1 MFSSSNSE
9 IISQIISV
17 NKDEFTNNV
26 QEIINQEMVK
36 LSNKINLSVEE
47 TIKKKISE
55 FYNLN
60 FDYEDI
66 LFDKEIDYKTLQPE
80 LHNGAYTPPD
90 FNAIKKHFFR
100 YDKDIKNDKD
110 DTNKNDK
117 DDTNYTNDT
126 NNKIKF
132 FEINFNTNQTNNQAT
147 IKYMFS
153 KTLIIQT
160 RINRSSYNQ
169 NWKHSTIKEVNIP
182 NNILMV
188 IKTLFSNG
196 GSSQYESE
204 NSAPQ
209 LFNFIDKY
217 IKEPQL
223 FMEKCPEF
231 ETICSREYKKIE
243 EMKEAHRL
251 NIEEFRQHYS
261 DFKQLQADIK
271 KIKEEKEKLAL
282 VKLALNNLA
291 VEINTDA
298 KKNKDEREAIAR
310 ERAELD
316 SMKSIKIDLDSY
328 FEN

>member
-17 NKDEFTNNV
+17 NKDEFTNNI

-36 LSNKINLSVEE
+36 LSNKINLTVEE

-80 LHNGAYTPPD
+80 VHNGAHTPPD
-90 FNAIKKHFFR
+90 FNAIKKHFV
-100 YDKDIKNDKD
+100 NDK
-110 DTNKNDK
+110 
-117 DDTNYTNDT
+117 NDT
-126 NNKIKF
+126 NDKIKF

-147 IKYMFS
+147 IRYMFS

-188 IKTLFSNG
+188 IKTLFSN
-196 GSSQYESE
+196 SSNYYENES
-204 NSAPQ
+204 SAPQ
-209 LFNFIDKY
+209 LFNFVDKY
-217 IKEPQL
+217 TKEPQL

-231 ETICSREYKKIE
+231 ETICSQEYKKIE

-261 DFKQLQADIK
+261 DFKELQADIIKLQADIK
-271 KIKEEKEKLAL
+271 KNKEEKEKLAL

-291 VEINTDA
+291 SEINI
-298 KKNKDEREAIAR
+298 EREALIR

-316 SMKSIKIDLDSY
+316 SIKSVKIDLDSY
-328 FEN
+328 FDN

>member
-1 MFSSSNSE
+1 MFNNSSDSSNSE

-17 NKDEFTNNV
+17 NKDEFTNNI
-26 QEIINQEMVK
+26 QEIINQEMLN
-36 LSNKINLSVEE
+36 LSNKINLTVEE

-66 LFDKEIDYKTLQPE
+66 LFDKEIDYKTLHPE
-80 LHNGAYTPPD
+80 LHNGAHTPPD

-110 DTNKNDK
+110 DTNI
-117 DDTNYTNDT
+117 
-126 NNKIKF
+126 KIKF

-188 IKTLFSNG
+188 IKTLFNNRNSSNY
-196 GSSQYESE
+196 YESE
-204 NSAPQ
+204 SSAPQ
-209 LFNFIDKY
+209 LFDFVDKY
-217 IKEPQL
+217 TKEPQL

-231 ETICSREYKKIE
+231 ETICNQEYKKIE
-243 EMKEAHRL
+243 EIKESHRQ
-251 NIEEFRQHYS
+251 NIEEIRQHYS
-261 DFKQLQADIK
+261 DFKELQADIK
-271 KIKEEKEKLAL
+271 KMKEEKEKLAL
-282 VKLALNNLA
+282 VKVALNNLA
-291 VEINTDA
+291 IEINTSA
-298 KKNKDEREAIAR
+298 KKNKEESDALAR
-310 ERAELD
+310 ERLELD
-316 SMKSIKIDLDSY
+316 SMKSIKIDLDNY

>member
-1 MFSSSNSE
+1 MFSNSSDSSNSE

-26 QEIINQEMVK
+26 QEIIAQEMVK
-36 LSNKINLSVEE
+36 LSNKINLTVEE

-66 LFDKEIDYKTLQPE
+66 LFDKEIDYKSLQPE
-80 LHNGAYTPPD
+80 IHNGAHTPPD
-90 FNAIKKHFFR
+90 FNAIKKHFVR
-100 YDKDIKNDKD
+100 DDKDA
-110 DTNKNDK
+110 
-117 DDTNYTNDT
+117 T
-126 NNKIKF
+126 NNTNNTNIKIKF

-169 NWKHSTIKEVNIP
+169 NWRHSIIKEVTIP

-188 IKTLFSNG
+188 LKTLFNNG
-196 GSSQYESE
+196 GTSQYESE
-204 NSAPQ
+204 SSAPQ
-209 LFNFIDKY
+209 LFNFVDKY

-231 ETICSREYKKIE
+231 ESICSREYKKIE
-243 EMKEAHRL
+243 EMKESHRQ

-261 DFKQLQADIK
+261 DFKELQADIEK
-271 KIKEEKEKLAL
+271 NKEEKIKLGL
-282 VKLALNNLA
+282 VRLALNNLA
-291 VEINTDA
+291 VEINTSA
-298 KKNKDEREAIAR
+298 KKNKEESKALAR
-310 ERAELD
+310 ERLELD
-316 SMKSIKIDLDSY
+316 SIKAVKIDLDSY

>member
-1 MFSSSNSE
+1 MFNNSSNSSNSE

-17 NKDEFTNNV
+17 NKDEFTNNI
-26 QEIINQEMVK
+26 QEIISQEMVK
-36 LSNKINLSVEE
+36 LSNKINLTVEE

-60 FDYEDI
+60 FDYEDV
-66 LFDKEIDYKTLQPE
+66 LFDKEIDYKTLHPE
-80 LHNGAYTPPD
+80 LHNGAHNPPD
-90 FNAIKKHFFR
+90 FNVIKKHFFR
-100 YDKDIKNDKD
+100 YDKDAKDATNNNKDIKND
-110 DTNKNDK
+110 TNI
-117 DDTNYTNDT
+117 
-126 NNKIKF
+126 KIKF

-188 IKTLFSNG
+188 IKTLFNNRNY
-196 GSSQYESE
+196 SSYESE
-204 NSAPQ
+204 SSAPQ
-209 LFNFIDKY
+209 LFDFVDKY
-217 IKEPQL
+217 AKEPQL

-231 ETICSREYKKIE
+231 ETICSQEYKKIE
-243 EMKEAHRL
+243 EIKESHRQ

-261 DFKQLQADIK
+261 DFKELQADIK
-271 KIKEEKEKLAL
+271 KMKEEKEKLAL
-282 VKLALNNLA
+282 VKVALNNLA
-291 VEINTDA
+291 VEINTSA
-298 KKNKDEREAIAR
+298 KKNKEESEALAR
-310 ERAELD
+310 ERAEFD
-316 SMKSIKIDLDSY
+316 SMKSVKIDLDSY

>member
-1 MFSSSNSE
+1 MFSNSSDSSNSE

-17 NKDEFTNNV
+17 NKDEFTNNI
-26 QEIINQEMVK
+26 QEIINQEMLK
-36 LSNKINLSVEE
+36 LSNKINLTVEE

-66 LFDKEIDYKTLQPE
+66 LFDKEIDYKTLHPE

-90 FNAIKKHFFR
+90 FNTIKKHFFR

-110 DTNKNDK
+110 DTNI
-117 DDTNYTNDT
+117 
-126 NNKIKF
+126 KIKF

-204 NSAPQ
+204 SSAPQ
-209 LFNFIDKY
+209 LFDFVDKY
-217 IKEPQL
+217 TKEPQL

-231 ETICSREYKKIE
+231 ETICSQEYKKIE
-243 EMKEAHRL
+243 EMKEAHRQ

-261 DFKQLQADIK
+261 DFKELQADIK

-282 VKLALNNLA
+282 VKVALNNLA
-291 VEINTDA
+291 VEINTSA
-298 KKNKDEREAIAR
+298 KKNKEESEALAR
-310 ERAELD
+310 ERLELD
-316 SMKSIKIDLDSY
+316 SMKSIKIDLDNY

>member
-1 MFSSSNSE
+1 MFSNSSDSE

-36 LSNKINLSVEE
+36 LSNKINLTVEE
-47 TIKKKISE
+47 TINKKISE

-90 FNAIKKHFFR
+90 FNAIKKHFVS
-100 YDKDIKNDKD
+100 NDKD
-110 DTNKNDK
+110 A
-117 DDTNYTNDT
+117 T
-126 NNKIKF
+126 NNNKDATNNNKDNTNNNKDIKIKF

-147 IKYMFS
+147 IKYIFS

-169 NWKHSTIKEVNIP
+169 NWRHSIIKEVTIP

-188 IKTLFSNG
+188 LKTLFSN
-196 GSSQYESE
+196 SSSSSNYYESE

-209 LFNFIDKY
+209 LFNFIDNY
-217 IKEPQL
+217 TKEPQL

-243 EMKEAHRL
+243 EMKEAHRQ
-251 NIEEFRQHYS
+251 NIEDFRQHYS
-261 DFKQLQADIK
+261 DFKELQSDIK
-271 KIKEEKEKLAL
+271 KFKEEKEKLAL

-291 VEINTDA
+291 VEINE
-298 KKNKDEREAIAR
+298 KREALAR

-316 SMKSIKIDLDSY
+316 SMKSVKIDLDGY
-328 FEN
+328 FAN

>member
-1 MFSSSNSE
+1 MFSNSSSSE

-36 LSNKINLSVEE
+36 LSNKINLTVEE

-80 LHNGAYTPPD
+80 IHNGAHTPPD
-90 FNAIKKHFFR
+90 FNAIKKHFVSNN
-100 YDKDIKNDKD
+100 KDIQDN
-110 DTNKNDK
+110 TNI
-117 DDTNYTNDT
+117 
-126 NNKIKF
+126 KIKF

-147 IKYMFS
+147 IRYIFS

-169 NWKHSTIKEVNIP
+169 NWKHSTIKEVTIP

-188 IKTLFSNG
+188 LKTLFSN
-196 GSSQYESE
+196 SNTNYYESE

-209 LFNFIDKY
+209 LFNFVDKY

-231 ETICSREYKKIE
+231 ETICSQEYKKIE
-243 EMKEAHRL
+243 EMKESHRL

-261 DFKQLQADIK
+261 DFKQLQADIEKLQVDIK
-271 KIKEEKEKLAL
+271 KNKEEKEKLAL

-291 VEINTDA
+291 SEINE
-298 KKNKDEREAIAR
+298 EREALAR
-310 ERAELD
+310 ERLELD
-316 SMKSIKIDLDSY
+316 SMKSVKIDLNSY

>member
-1 MFSSSNSE
+1 MFNNSSDSSNSE

-26 QEIINQEMVK
+26 QEIIAQEMVK
-36 LSNKINLSVEE
+36 LSNKINLTVEE

-66 LFDKEIDYKTLQPE
+66 LFDKEIDYKTLHPE
-80 LHNGAYTPPD
+80 LHNGGYTPPD

-110 DTNKNDK
+110 DTNI
-117 DDTNYTNDT
+117 
-126 NNKIKF
+126 KIKF

-204 NSAPQ
+204 STVPQ
-209 LFNFIDKY
+209 LFNFVDKY
-217 IKEPQL
+217 TKEPQL

-231 ETICSREYKKIE
+231 ETICSQEYKKIE
-243 EMKEAHRL
+243 DMKELHRL

-261 DFKQLQADIK
+261 DFKELQADIK
-271 KIKEEKEKLAL
+271 KMKEEKEKLAL
-282 VKLALNNLA
+282 VKVALNNLA
-291 VEINTDA
+291 VEINTSA
-298 KKNKDEREAIAR
+298 KKNKEESEALVR
-310 ERAELD
+310 ERLELD
-316 SMKSIKIDLDSY
+316 SMKSIKIDLDNY

>member
-1 MFSSSNSE
+1 MFSNSSSNSSSE

-17 NKDEFTNNV
+17 NKEEFTNNV
-26 QEIINQEMVK
+26 QEIIAEEMVK
-36 LSNKINLSVEE
+36 LSNKINLTVEE

-66 LFDKEIDYKTLQPE
+66 LFDKEIDYKTLQSE
-80 LHNGAYTPPD
+80 IHNGAHNPPD
-90 FNAIKKHFFR
+90 FNVIKKHFFS
-100 YDKDIKNDKD
+100 D
-110 DTNKNDK
+110 DNTNI
-117 DDTNYTNDT
+117 
-126 NNKIKF
+126 KIKF

-160 RINRSSYNQ
+160 RIARSYQQ
-169 NWKHSTIKEVNIP
+169 NWRHSIIKEVNIP

-188 IKTLFSNG
+188 IKTLFSN
-196 GSSQYESE
+196 SSNSSNNYESE

-209 LFNFIDKY
+209 LFNFVDKY

-243 EMKEAHRL
+243 EMKEAHQKEV
-251 NIEEFRQHYS
+251 EEFKQHYS
-261 DFKQLQADIK
+261 DFKELQADIEK
-271 KIKEEKEKLAL
+271 NKEEKLKLGL
-282 VKLALNNLA
+282 VRIALNNLA
-291 VEINTDA
+291 AEINTDA
-298 KKNKDEREAIAR
+298 KKNKEEKEALAL

-316 SMKSIKIDLDSY
+316 SRKSVKIDLDDY
-328 FEN
+328 FDN

>member
-1 MFSSSNSE
+1 MFSNSSNSE

-26 QEIINQEMVK
+26 QEIIAQEMVK
-36 LSNKINLSVEE
+36 LSNKINLTVEE

-80 LHNGAYTPPD
+80 IHNGAHTPPD
-90 FNAIKKHFFR
+90 FNTIKKHFFR
-100 YDKDIKNDKD
+100 YDKDIKNDK
-110 DTNKNDK
+110 
-117 DDTNYTNDT
+117 NDT
-126 NNKIKF
+126 NIKIKF
-132 FEINFNTNQTNNQAT
+132 FEINFNTNQTNNQAI

-169 NWKHSTIKEVNIP
+169 NWKHSTIKEVTIP

-188 IKTLFSNG
+188 LKTLFSN
-196 GSSQYESE
+196 SSSNYYESE

-217 IKEPQL
+217 TKEPQL

-231 ETICSREYKKIE
+231 ESICSQEYKKIE
-243 EMKEAHRL
+243 EMKEAHRQ

-261 DFKQLQADIK
+261 DFKELQADIK

-282 VKLALNNLA
+282 VKVALNNLA
-291 VEINTDA
+291 IEINTSA
-298 KKNKDEREAIAR
+298 KKNKEESEALAR
-310 ERAELD
+310 ERLELD
-316 SMKSIKIDLDSY
+316 SMKSIKIDLDNY

>member
-1 MFSSSNSE
+1 MFSNSSNSSNSE

-17 NKDEFTNNV
+17 NKDEFTNNI

-36 LSNKINLSVEE
+36 LSNKINLTVEE

-66 LFDKEIDYKTLQPE
+66 LFDKEIDYKTLQSE
-80 LHNGAYTPPD
+80 VHNGAHPPPD

-100 YDKDIKNDKD
+100 YDKDNKD
-110 DTNKNDK
+110 ATNKNDK
-117 DDTNYTNDT
+117 DI
-126 NNKIKF
+126 KIKF

-196 GSSQYESE
+196 NSSQYESE
-204 NSAPQ
+204 SSAPQ
-209 LFNFIDKY
+209 LFNFVDKY
-217 IKEPQL
+217 SKEPQL

-231 ETICSREYKKIE
+231 ETICSQEYKKIE
-243 EMKEAHRL
+243 EIKESHRL

-261 DFKQLQADIK
+261 DFKELQADIK

-282 VKLALNNLA
+282 VKVALNNLA
-291 VEINTDA
+291 VEINTSA
-298 KKNKDEREAIAR
+298 KKNKEESEALVR

-328 FEN
+328 FDN

>member
-1 MFSSSNSE
+1 MFSNSNSE

-36 LSNKINLSVEE
+36 LSNKINLTVEE

-66 LFDKEIDYKTLQPE
+66 LFDKEIDYKTLHPE
-80 LHNGAYTPPD
+80 LHNGAHTPPD

-100 YDKDIKNDKD
+100 YDKDIKDIKD
-110 DTNKNDK
+110 DTNI
-117 DDTNYTNDT
+117 
-126 NNKIKF
+126 KIKF

-160 RINRSSYNQ
+160 RIARSHQQ
-169 NWKHSTIKEVNIP
+169 NWRHSTIKEGNIP

-188 IKTLFSNG
+188 LKTLFSNN
-196 GSSQYESE
+196 SSNYYESE

-217 IKEPQL
+217 TKEPQL
-223 FMEKCPEF
+223 FMEKCSEF
-231 ETICSREYKKIE
+231 ETICSQEYKKIE
-243 EMKEAHRL
+243 EMKEAHRQ

-261 DFKQLQADIK
+261 DFKELQADIK

-282 VKLALNNLA
+282 VKVALNNLA
-291 VEINTDA
+291 IEINTSA
-298 KKNKDEREAIAR
+298 KKNKEESEALAR
-310 ERAELD
+310 ERLELD
-316 SMKSIKIDLDSY
+316 SMKSIKIDLDNY

>member
-1 MFSSSNSE
+1 
-9 IISQIISV
+9 
-17 NKDEFTNNV
+17 
-26 QEIINQEMVK
+26 
-36 LSNKINLSVEE
+36 
-47 TIKKKISE
+47 
-55 FYNLN
+55 
-60 FDYEDI
+60 
-66 LFDKEIDYKTLQPE
+66 
-80 LHNGAYTPPD
+80 
-90 FNAIKKHFFR
+90 
-100 YDKDIKNDKD
+100 
-110 DTNKNDK
+110 
-117 DDTNYTNDT
+117 
-126 NNKIKF
+126 
-132 FEINFNTNQTNNQAT
+132 
-147 IKYMFS
+147 MFS

-169 NWKHSTIKEVNIP
+169 NWRHSIIKEVNIP

-209 LFNFIDKY
+209 LFNFVDKY

-243 EMKEAHRL
+243 EMKEAHRQ
-251 NIEEFRQHYS
+251 NIDDFRQHYS
-261 DFKQLQADIK
+261 DFKELQADIK
-271 KIKEEKEKLAL
+271 KLQADIKKNKEEKEKLAL

-291 VEINTDA
+291 SEINE
-298 KKNKDEREAIAR
+298 EREAIAR

-316 SMKSIKIDLDSY
+316 SMKSVKIDLDSY

>member
-1 MFSSSNSE
+1 MFSNSSSNSSSE

-17 NKDEFTNNV
+17 NKEEFTNNV
-26 QEIINQEMVK
+26 QEIIAEEMVK
-36 LSNKINLSVEE
+36 LSNKINLTVEE

-66 LFDKEIDYKTLQPE
+66 LFDKEIDYKTLQSE
-80 LHNGAYTPPD
+80 IHNGAHNPPD
-90 FNAIKKHFFR
+90 FNVIKKHFFS
-100 YDKDIKNDKD
+100 NN
-110 DTNKNDK
+110 TNI
-117 DDTNYTNDT
+117 
-126 NNKIKF
+126 KIKF

-169 NWKHSTIKEVNIP
+169 NWRHSIIKEVNIP

-188 IKTLFSNG
+188 IKTLFNNG
-196 GSSQYESE
+196 GSGNYESE

-209 LFNFIDKY
+209 LFNFVDKY

-243 EMKEAHRL
+243 EMKEVHEKEL
-251 NIEEFRQHYS
+251 EEFRQHYS
-261 DFKQLQADIK
+261 DFKKLQADIEK
-271 KIKEEKEKLAL
+271 NKEEKLKLGL
-282 VKLALNNLA
+282 VRIALNNLA
-291 VEINTDA
+291 AEINTDA
-298 KKNKDEREAIAR
+298 KKNKEEKEALAL

-316 SMKSIKIDLDSY
+316 SRKSVKIDLDDY
-328 FEN
+328 FDN

>member
-1 MFSSSNSE
+1 
-9 IISQIISV
+9 
-17 NKDEFTNNV
+17 
-26 QEIINQEMVK
+26 
-36 LSNKINLSVEE
+36 
-47 TIKKKISE
+47 
-55 FYNLN
+55 
-60 FDYEDI
+60 
-66 LFDKEIDYKTLQPE
+66 
-80 LHNGAYTPPD
+80 
-90 FNAIKKHFFR
+90 
-100 YDKDIKNDKD
+100 
-110 DTNKNDK
+110 
-117 DDTNYTNDT
+117 
-126 NNKIKF
+126 
-132 FEINFNTNQTNNQAT
+132 
-147 IKYMFS
+147 
-153 KTLIIQT
+153 
-160 RINRSSYNQ
+160 
-169 NWKHSTIKEVNIP
+169 
-182 NNILMV
+182 MV

>member
-1 MFSSSNSE
+1 MFNNSSDSSNSE

-17 NKDEFTNNV
+17 NKDEFTNNI
-26 QEIINQEMVK
+26 QEIINQEMLK
-36 LSNKINLSVEE
+36 LSNKINLTVEE

-66 LFDKEIDYKTLQPE
+66 LFDKEIDYKTLHPE

-90 FNAIKKHFFR
+90 FNTIKKHFFR

-110 DTNKNDK
+110 DTNI
-117 DDTNYTNDT
+117 
-126 NNKIKF
+126 KIKF

-204 NSAPQ
+204 SSAPQ
-209 LFNFIDKY
+209 LFDFVDKY
-217 IKEPQL
+217 TKEPQL

-231 ETICSREYKKIE
+231 ETICSQEYKKIE
-243 EMKEAHRL
+243 EIKESHRQ

-261 DFKQLQADIK
+261 DFKELQADIK
-271 KIKEEKEKLAL
+271 KMKEEKEKLAL
-282 VKLALNNLA
+282 VKVALNNLA
-291 VEINTDA
+291 IEINTSA
-298 KKNKDEREAIAR
+298 KKNKEESEALAR
-310 ERAELD
+310 ERLELD
-316 SMKSIKIDLDSY
+316 SMKSIKIDLDNY

>member
-36 LSNKINLSVEE
+36 LSNKINLTVEE

-66 LFDKEIDYKTLQPE
+66 LFDKEIDYKTLHPE
-80 LHNGAYTPPD
+80 LHNGGHTPPD

-110 DTNKNDK
+110 DTNI
-117 DDTNYTNDT
+117 
-126 NNKIKF
+126 KIKF

-188 IKTLFSNG
+188 IKTLFNNRNSSNY
-196 GSSQYESE
+196 YESE
-204 NSAPQ
+204 SSAPQ
-209 LFNFIDKY
+209 LFDFVDKY
-217 IKEPQL
+217 TKEPQL

-231 ETICSREYKKIE
+231 ESICSREYKKIE
-243 EMKEAHRL
+243 EMKESHRQ

-261 DFKQLQADIK
+261 DFKELQADIEK
-271 KIKEEKEKLAL
+271 NKEEKIKLGL
-282 VKLALNNLA
+282 VRLALNNLA
-291 VEINTDA
+291 VEINTSA
-298 KKNKDEREAIAR
+298 KKNKEESEALAR
-310 ERAELD
+310 ERLELD
-316 SMKSIKIDLDSY
+316 SIKAVKIDLDSY